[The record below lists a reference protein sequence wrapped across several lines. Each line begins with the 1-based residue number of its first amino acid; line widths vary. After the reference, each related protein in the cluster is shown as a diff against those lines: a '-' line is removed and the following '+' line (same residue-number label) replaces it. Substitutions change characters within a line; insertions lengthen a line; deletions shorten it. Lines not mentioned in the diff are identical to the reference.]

1 MRRYIL
7 KITKILISIF
17 VCMLLS
23 FSLLQAQDDA
33 PFKIG
38 EKLIYSTNFGIINA
52 GTFTMSLKDGGEIM
66 SHPCYLI
73 ETNSRTN
80 SVFDLV
86 YKIRDE
92 TESYW
97 DKEQFVVRK
106 FIKRISEG
114 SWKQYR
120 IHYYFPED
128 TTYYYVTYKKGEQIK
143 KQSTSL
149 VDPQDT
155 YTIIYWVRLQEF
167 VVGDTLHL
175 NISLDGDNHPIK
187 LLVEKKE
194 ILSTIFGEKE
204 CFKIIPIIPE
214 VSQKRTSIVMDIW
227 VTDDEYKIP
236 AKLVI
241 KIKYGNFTLSL
252 KDAENT
258 GLNTNN

>member
-1 MRRYIL
+1 M
-7 KITKILISIF
+7 KITKILILI
-17 VCMLLS
+17 CLLILLS
-23 FSLLQAQDDA
+23 LSLLHAQEKA
-33 PFKIG
+33 SFKIG

-52 GTFTMSLKDGGEIM
+52 GTFTMSLEDGGKIM
-66 SHPCYLI
+66 GHPCYLI
-73 ETNSRTN
+73 KTLSRTN
-80 SVFDLV
+80 PVFDLV

-97 DKEQFVVRK
+97 DKDQFVVRK

-128 TTYYYVTYKKGEQIK
+128 TTYYYVTYKKGGQTK

-167 VVGDTLHL
+167 DVGDTLHL

-194 ILSTIFGEKE
+194 ILNTVFGEKE

-214 VSQKRTSIVMDIW
+214 VSQKRTTIVMDIW

-236 AKLVI
+236 VKLVI
-241 KIKYGNFTLSL
+241 DIKYGSFTLML

-258 GLNTNN
+258 GSRTNN

>member
-1 MRRYIL
+1 MKISTLFISVCSFIL
-7 KITKILISIF
+7 FS
-17 VCMLLS
+17 CNLLY
-23 FSLLQAQDDA
+23 AQEKA

-38 EKLIYSTNFGIINA
+38 EKLIYNTNFGFVNA
-52 GTFTMSLKDGGEIM
+52 GTFTMSLEDGGEIM
-66 SHPCYLI
+66 GHPCYLI
-73 ETNSRTN
+73 KTLSKTNP
-80 SVFDLV
+80 VFDLV
-86 YKIRDE
+86 YKTRDE

-97 DKEQFVVRK
+97 DKDQFVVRK

-128 TTYYYVTYKKGEQIK
+128 TIYYYVTYKKGGQTK

-149 VDPQDT
+149 TDPQDT
-155 YTIIYWVRLQEF
+155 YTIIYWVRLQNL

-175 NISLDGDNHPIK
+175 NISLDGDNHPVK

-194 ILSTIFGEKE
+194 ILNTIFGEKE
-204 CFKIIPIIPE
+204 CFKITPIIPE

-236 AKLVI
+236 VKLVI
-241 KIKYGNFTLSL
+241 KIKYGNFTMSL

-258 GLNTNN
+258 GLSTNN